1 METDYYKV
9 LGVQRDASQAEIQQ
23 AYRSLAKKYHP
34 DVNPNDKSAARKFQ
48 EVQTAFDVLNDP
60 KKRELYDRYG
70 SAFDYAGQAGPTAGG
85 AGGDLYGQGSE
96 DIDLSQFFGERF
108 GGDPRFGG
116 FTDVFEQLR
125 RANEGSRRRTRTH
138 GFAGAPAGGDLHHTI
153 EIPFRSAV
161 TGDAVEI
168 SLRRASGKT
177 ETLKVKIPAGIDDDK
192 KIRLRGQGE
201 QDPFTGTQGDLLIT
215 VKVAAHPFF
224 TRSGNDLFVKV
235 PVSIGEAALGAKVDV
250 PAPGGTVSVRVPAGS
265 TSGTKLRVRGQGVAP
280 AGQPPGD
287 LYAELVVVLPKE
299 MDEPSRNLLR
309 DFEER
314 NKFNPRS
321 ELRW

>member
-9 LGVQRDASQAEIQQ
+9 LGVRRDASQAEIQQ

-34 DVNPNDKSAARKFQ
+34 DVNPNDKTAAKKFQ
-48 EVQTAFDVLNDP
+48 EVQAAFDVLNDA

-70 SAFDYAGQAGPTAGG
+70 SAFEYAGQAGPGGAAGG
-85 AGGDLYGQGSE
+85 GDFSGQGFE
-96 DIDLSQFFGERF
+96 DVDMSQFFGERF

-116 FTDVFEQLR
+116 FADVFEQLR
-125 RANEGSRRRTRTH
+125 RSGEGSRRRTRTH
-138 GFAGAPAGGDLHHTI
+138 SFGGAPAGGDLHHAI

-161 TGDAVEI
+161 TGDSVEI
-168 SLRRASGKT
+168 SLRRPSGKT
-177 ETLKVKIPAGIDDDK
+177 ETLKVKIPAGIEDGK

-201 QDPFTGTQGDLLIT
+201 EDPFTGTQGDLLIT

-224 TRSGNDLFVKV
+224 TRSGRDLFVKV
-235 PVSIGEAALGAKVDV
+235 PVTVGEAALGAKIDV

-265 TSGTKLRVRGQGVAP
+265 TRGTKLRVRGQGVST
-280 AGQPPGD
+280 AGEKPGD

-299 MDEPSRNLLR
+299 MDDASRQLLR
-309 DFEER
+309 EFEER
-314 NKFNPRS
+314 NAFNPRQD
-321 ELRW
+321 LRW